1 MKESKPPSCSDF
13 SLTRTDEDCAVMF
26 GGVTSSGETSK
37 AWVLHLPT
45 MVSHVWNV
53 GNFKV

>member
-1 MKESKPPSCSDF
+1 MKGSKPPSCLGF
-13 SLTRTDEDCAVMF
+13 TLTRTDEDCAVMF
-26 GGVTSSGETSK
+26 GGVTSSGVTSK
-37 AWVLHLPT
+37 AWALHLST

>member
-1 MKESKPPSCSDF
+1 MKGSKPPSCSDF

-37 AWVLHLPT
+37 AWALHLPT
-45 MVSHVWNV
+45 MVSHVWKV

>member
-1 MKESKPPSCSDF
+1 MKGSKPPSSFGF

-26 GGVTSSGETSK
+26 GGDTSSGITSK
-37 AWVLHLPT
+37 AWALHLPT